1 MLTQEKLK
9 ELLTYDPETGNFE
22 WINAKANKLKRNSPD
37 GCVWGGVYRYICIYK
52 KTYAQH
58 RLAFLYMSGE
68 YPNKDQLVD
77 HINKDKQDNRFI
89 NLRIVTALGNA
100 QNKSLRQKSNKTGHL
115 GVYKSVDGKK
125 YIAQIRH
132 EKKLIH
138 LGTFPDVLSAQLA
151 YIKAKLEL
159 HTHFVLEEKQEF
171 PLNRDLGQRNYFKD
185 S

>member
-1 MLTQEKLK
+1 MITQDELK
-9 ELLTYDPETGNFE
+9 EIVTYDPETGDFE
-22 WINAKANKLKRNSPD
+22 WIKKSGSRRKSPAGYVAD
-37 GCVWGGVYRYICIYK
+37 GVYKYIRINDVS
-52 KTYAQH
+52 YAQH
-58 RLAFLYMSGE
+58 RLAFLYIDGR
-68 YPNKDQLVD
+68 YPNSNELVD

-100 QNKSLRQKSNKTGHL
+100 QNKSLRQKSNKTGYL

-138 LGTFPDVLSAQLA
+138 LGTFPCIASAQQA

-159 HTHFVLEEKQEF
+159 HTHFVLDGSHEF
-171 PLNRDLGQRNYFKD
+171 TLNRNFGQKNYFQE